1 MATTMKK
8 RKMSA
13 AARKRISLA
22 QKRRWRAFRAGA
34 GTGTAK
40 RGRPAKSFSLNGNP
54 YLNMS
59 IEKLVE
65 EKRQLDEAWKVARSM
80 LR

>member
-1 MATTMKK
+1 MAEMKK
-8 RKMSA
+8 RRMSA

-22 QKRRWRAFRAGA
+22 QKRRWRAFRAGRV
-34 GTGTAK
+34 GTTAK
-40 RGRPAKSFSLNGNP
+40 MGRPAKSASLNSNP

-59 IEKLVE
+59 IERLVS

>member
-1 MATTMKK
+1 MAEMKK
-8 RKMSA
+8 RRMSA

-22 QKRRWRAFRAGA
+22 QKRRWRAFRAGGG
-34 GTGTAK
+34 GTTAK
-40 RGRPAKSFSLNGNP
+40 RGRPAKSASLNSNP

-59 IEKLVE
+59 IERLVS